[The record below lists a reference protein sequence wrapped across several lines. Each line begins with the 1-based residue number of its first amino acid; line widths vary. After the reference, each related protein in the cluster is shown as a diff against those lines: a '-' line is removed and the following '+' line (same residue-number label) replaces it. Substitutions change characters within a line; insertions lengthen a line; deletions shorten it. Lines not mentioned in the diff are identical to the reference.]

1 MSVCVG
7 GGGGG
12 GGGREVADEM
22 MLSSTYNLSD
32 TSFER
37 FINQNAGII

>member
-1 MSVCVG
+1 MHVGDG
-7 GGGGG
+7 GGGGVAE
-12 GGGREVADEM
+12 EV

>member
-1 MSVCVG
+1 MCVCG
-7 GGGGG
+7 GWEGGVAE
-12 GGGREVADEM
+12 EV